1 MVTDTPLN
9 ANFVPAGATA
19 RTILASSTGNIAFH
33 KCSLDQLLVGI
44 LSVFAW
50 AADGLGP
57 ARHLLSMPDLAQQV
71 GSAAIFL
78 AGDRLCRS
86 HVGKKASAALE
97 VALSALIC
105 WLFPDD
111 SHFGRTHGGG
121 VRAIA
126 GVACAHGLL
135 LLKARRHTKLAKQ
148 VGRVLTREQRA
159 VFWPELFRDVTA
171 SRREVAVHELMHL
184 QLLAVRGQGMC
195 LTHYGAT
202 ADDLNILYQWFGP
215 SRYVGKARLVR
226 DSRPQVPGVGQR
238 FLEHFLRWKRPHLKG
253 ADVTRYAKFRRTSA
267 TGMAFLVCRAG
278 PERMISAAEIVE
290 IRRHCPEAN
299 VQGNPLAQRQRV
311 TRRSRPPASQRR
323 RSQYAAKAFPGT
335 FEGPFAGQ
343 QLQAALK
350 SIGRARDWHDRF
362 QHPDL
367 GQLLQYNFRRGYAHY
382 VQAWMASTGCI
393 GPVNIY
399 SRQKWK
405 LLAMFL
411 GTFGCE
417 IDWALLDKHWGAPC
431 AMIELWSKLR
441 RWLPYRKKLLAQQKL
456 DMEFRRRGLPGTRGL
471 AVKVPR
477 STLVRAVRRAV
488 RKLINSR
495 VDWDDRLKGWAHAQ
509 IRVVTGRAPR
519 FCDAQNC
526 SRLARRFDWS
536 VVGGADPLT
545 FDMAQVSSKAKRFEH
560 NWLLAARP
568 TKASDVAAVRK
579 AVSSVRCLW
588 SQACHRH
595 AAISTATQTLL
606 QSPDWLQ
613 ERTHFQRSHA
623 PYALLRDSL
632 QFPRGHVVC
641 PDDKVRQFRWVMP
654 YTAYFLLIAWFVSVS
669 QTWTTSSMS
678 TDEANSWC
686 RAMLLALVPPL
697 LHARMGITRR
707 GWFLPYMYGTVK
719 AKCFGSGPDAG
730 KHVCNKPGHSCLR
743 RIVSYATWKARRSW
757 RAAGRALSFIAQS
770 VLLTDEVPSLK
781 QARPFMGEGLERL
794 QPCREVHVCD
804 RCHGPC
810 EGLQGIVA
818 DAGQFFEA
826 VQVPDACEA
835 ADRVLNLAELDGH
848 SSVTV
853 AGKKHVFFGGSIY
866 RSMQQCL
873 VFSLEELYWL
883 FTAACNMRF
892 AHTGTQVWTF
902 SGLPIGGLLSKTA
915 TSFVLGWQEHCWR
928 TDRSRRQA
936 AGFGFPDRLWPHL
949 VARARYVDDVLWLS
963 RALCEG
969 CLRDGIRHV
978 YAVPFEVEGPVQG
991 ALSWLDFRIE
1001 LKPLRWTAKRK
1012 EFIALPP
1019 WAVQKQY
1026 AFGILLGRVSR
1037 WSEMGLGPAE
1047 TSEALLALFVDFYKH
1062 GWSKKALRKAVYR
1075 VAQRC
1080 SARDKS
1086 LMLRTFH
1093 WSFCVLSP

>member
-1 MVTDTPLN
+1 
-9 ANFVPAGATA
+9 
-19 RTILASSTGNIAFH
+19 
-33 KCSLDQLLVGI
+33 
-44 LSVFAW
+44 
-50 AADGLGP
+50 
-57 ARHLLSMPDLAQQV
+57 MPDLAQQV

-350 SIGRARDWHDRF
+350 TIGRARDWHDRF

-441 RWLPYRKKLLAQQKL
+441 R
-456 DMEFRRRGLPGTRGL
+456 
-471 AVKVPR
+471 
-477 STLVRAVRRAV
+477 
-488 RKLINSR
+488 
-495 VDWDDRLKGWAHAQ
+495 
-509 IRVVTGRAPR
+509 
-519 FCDAQNC
+519 
-526 SRLARRFDWS
+526 FDWS

-545 FDMAQVSSKAKRFEH
+545 FDMA
-560 NWLLAARP
+560 
-568 TKASDVAAVRK
+568 
-579 AVSSVRCLW
+579 
-588 SQACHRH
+588 
-595 AAISTATQTLL
+595 
-606 QSPDWLQ
+606 Q

-781 QARPFMGEGLERL
+781 QARPFMAEGLERL

-892 AHTGTQVWTF
+892 AHTVEPYARAAYGMGYAMFMQCRLKWKAMVVVLILVIVSDKPCHVT
-902 SGLPIGGLLSKTA
+902 LRLLRRQFAWKSLLLVMGARHPSTMGMAVKGMKGRMVVTVIAPVAVASVDMAFASRADRKTEAKQAEDRLMAEMQKMRAELARKTA
-915 TSFVLGWQEHCWR
+915 EPSTPKR
-928 TDRSRRQA
+928 RSTRHPEVQWTPKIHA
-936 AGFGFPDRLWPHL
+936 HLQSLCAFMCNGEKIHL
-949 VARARYVDDVLWLS
+949 VDAS
-963 RALCEG
+963 RVHGWEDIQEQLQAHSAPTLKKYLATKVPASEVPRTKPAIIAAIVAL
-969 CLRDGIRHV
+969 V
-978 YAVPFEVEGPVQG
+978 
-991 ALSWLDFRIE
+991 
-1001 LKPLRWTAKRK
+1001 
-1012 EFIALPP
+1012 
-1019 WAVQKQY
+1019 
-1026 AFGILLGRVSR
+1026 
-1037 WSEMGLGPAE
+1037 
-1047 TSEALLALFVDFYKH
+1047 SEAV
-1062 GWSKKALRKAVYR
+1062 R
-1075 VAQRC
+1075 V
-1080 SARDKS
+1080 
-1086 LMLRTFH
+1086 
-1093 WSFCVLSP
+1093 